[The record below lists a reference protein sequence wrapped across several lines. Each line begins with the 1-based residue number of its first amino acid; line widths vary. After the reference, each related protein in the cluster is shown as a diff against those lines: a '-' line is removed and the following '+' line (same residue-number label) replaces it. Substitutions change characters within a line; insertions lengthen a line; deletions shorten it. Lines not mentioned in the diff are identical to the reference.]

1 MTRSTTTRQLPV
13 HSMTALKIAP
23 VRCEA
28 ENWSSIRSTEELATS
43 IAHDLIQPLSEIVN
57 SVWIC
62 RELIG
67 NSSVPLEVDES
78 LASIESQAMRA
89 AELIR
94 AARKLVG
101 EWEGGSLPV
110 SHSNPNDTVS

>member
-1 MTRSTTTRQLPV
+1 MTRSTNPRQLQV
-13 HSMTALKIAP
+13 HSVAALKVAT
-23 VRCEA
+23 VRSEP

-94 AARKLVG
+94 AARKLVS
-101 EWEGGSLPV
+101 EWEETSIPGR
-110 SHSNPNDTVS
+110 HANPNDTVS

>member
-1 MTRSTTTRQLPV
+1 MSRSTNTRQLQVYP
-13 HSMTALKIAP
+13 LPAP
-23 VRCEA
+23 KAVKVRSEP
-28 ENWSSIRSTEELATS
+28 ENWATIRSTEELATS
-43 IAHDLIQPLSEIVN
+43 VAHDLIQPLSEIVN

-67 NSSVPLEVDES
+67 NSSIPLEVDET

-94 AARKLVG
+94 AARRLVS
-101 EWEGGSLPV
+101 EWESGSISG
-110 SHSNPNDTVS
+110 SHSNPNDTV